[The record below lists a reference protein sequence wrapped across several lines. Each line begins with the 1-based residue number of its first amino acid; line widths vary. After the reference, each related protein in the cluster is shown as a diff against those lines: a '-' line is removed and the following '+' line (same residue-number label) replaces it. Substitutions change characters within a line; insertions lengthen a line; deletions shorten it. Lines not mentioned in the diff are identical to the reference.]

1 MSLLALLMLGAMPAR
16 ADGPTSA
23 PPTAPV
29 AQEQW
34 TQPAASVVA
43 DPQDLVEES
52 GGTGAVTV
60 VYAVQDGDELRIET
74 QRVGSPERAEAAID
88 DVQQQDDVLAVDVDA
103 PRTLT
108 AEGSET
114 TSDPRR
120 REQWALDALG
130 AESAWTSSTGSG
142 VTVAVVDSGIAA
154 HPDLAGAFVPG
165 FDVVNGTDG
174 RVDRN
179 GHGTHVAG
187 IIAMTADNARGG
199 AGLAPDVSLMPVVV
213 AKPDGSVRA
222 SDSAKGIIWAADNGA
237 DVINM
242 SYSGAASTVEQKAIE
257 YAQSKGVTTVAAAG
271 NAYLDDSGSVYNP
284 VQYPAAFTGVIGVGS
299 VTRTLKRSRF
309 SEVGKQVDIVA
320 PGGSGAFD
328 SARGIFSTWSDD
340 TYVRMPGTS
349 MAAPYVSATLAL
361 AIARMRDL
369 GVSSLPADVVLGTA
383 LDLGAPGRD
392 DEFGFGLVN
401 PAGALELVDTLLAS
415 GVAAPSIKTAEVTT
429 RVVRR
434 LRVKVRR
441 GYVRYRIPGRG
452 RFRVAWQRYVDRSWT
467 DPVTLKAKRKGKKW
481 HTLDTSQRW
490 RLRLLAVRT
499 GSAKADPIWVS
510 RTFRTKSPP
519 RG

>member
-1 MSLLALLMLGAMPAR
+1 VWLLALLMMGAMPAR
-16 ADGPTSA
+16 ADDGTSV
-23 PPTAPV
+23 PPRTPS
-29 AQEQW
+29 QEPW
-34 TQPAASVVA
+34 AKPAASVVA
-43 DPQDLVEES
+43 DPQDLVEQS
-52 GGTGAVTV
+52 GDTGAVTI

-74 QRVGSPERAEAAID
+74 QRVTTPERAEAAID
-88 DVQQQDDVLAVDVDA
+88 DVQRQDDVLAVDVDA

-108 AEGSET
+108 AEGVVT
-114 TSDPRR
+114 ANDPRR
-120 REQWALDALG
+120 PEQWALDALG
-130 AESAWTSSTGSG
+130 AESAWLSSTGGG
-142 VTVAVVDSGIAA
+142 VTVAVVDSGVAP

-165 FDVVNGTDG
+165 VDLVNGTDG

-187 IIAMTADNARGG
+187 IIAMTANNARGG

-257 YAQSKGVTTVAAAG
+257 YAQSKGATTVAAAG
-271 NAYLDDSGSVYNP
+271 NAYLDDSGRVYNP
-284 VQYPAAFTGVIGVGS
+284 VQYPAAFTGVIGVGA

-328 SARGIFSTWSDD
+328 SARGIFSTWSDAA
-340 TYVRMPGTS
+340 YVRMPGTS

-361 AIARMRDL
+361 AIARMREL
-369 GVSSLPADVVLGTA
+369 GVTSLPADVVLGTA
-383 LDLGAPGRD
+383 LDLGPPGRD
-392 DEFGFGLVN
+392 NEFGFGLVN
-401 PAGALELVDTLLAS
+401 PAAALELVDTVLAS

-429 RVVRR
+429 RVVRK

-441 GYVRYRIPGRG
+441 GSVRYRIRGRG
-452 RFRVAWQRYVDRSWT
+452 TFRVAWQRFVDRSWS
-467 DPVTLKAKRKGKKW
+467 DPVTLKAKRKGKRW
-481 HTLDTSQRW
+481 HTLDTTRPW
-490 RLRLLAVRT
+490 RMRLLAVRT
-499 GSAKADPIWVS
+499 GSGKADPIWVS
-510 RTFRTKSPP
+510 RTFRAKAPP